1 MYRKGVYQMKFVKK
15 PVVIEAIQF
24 TRESY
29 WSVVKWV
36 DAKSTVMV
44 EWDYDPNIDEDTYII
59 IKTLEGNMKVR
70 LTDWIICGVKGEFYP
85 CKDDIFKMTYEGVKE

>member
-1 MYRKGVYQMKFVKK
+1 MKFVKK

-24 TRESY
+24 TRESCWY
-29 WSVVKWV
+29 VVKWV

-44 EWDYDPNIDEDTYII
+44 EWNYDFSIDEDTYIV
-59 IKTLEGNMKVR
+59 IKTLEGNMKVQ